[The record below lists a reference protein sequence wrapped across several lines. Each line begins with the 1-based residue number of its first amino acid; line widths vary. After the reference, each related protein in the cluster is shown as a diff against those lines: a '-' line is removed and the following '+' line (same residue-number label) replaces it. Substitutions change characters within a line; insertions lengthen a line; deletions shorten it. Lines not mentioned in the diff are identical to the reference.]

1 MRIRVCPSS
10 VGGCVVT
17 LMVALLLVA
26 LSGWQLVAG
35 RNSVPAAGAALC
47 IVSMLVAI
55 FSLAGLLAP
64 ELRHPHHDR
73 GAPEDR

>member
-1 MRIRVCPSS
+1 MRVRVCPSS
-10 VGGCVVT
+10 IAGCVLT
-17 LMVALLLVA
+17 LIVALLLVA

-64 ELRHPHHDR
+64 ELRRPDSDH
-73 GAPEDR
+73 